1 MICFKQFTFTIS
13 LILPKGFLFRAFRRM
28 RNFSPWN
35 CPASQLHRCFAK
47 EGPNSWS
54 GAGGWCQGIIIQ
66 RVYCTKNCRMQL
78 LGREEDWGCLWVG
91 KFDSLRFDAWI
102 TGILKDHSKMVVSN
116 ISYVHPYL
124 GRWSNLTNNFSD
136 GLKPPPSHDTSSVN
150 IGENLLATEL
160 LDDSGPMIQMSHQTD
175 TWGLLRKVIK
185 KNVKIQAG
193 NLFVLFW

>member
-116 ISYVHPYL
+116 IFLCSSPTWVDDPIWLIIFQMGWNHPLVMILLLWIL
-124 GRWSNLTNNFSD
+124 GKTC
-136 GLKPPPSHDTSSVN
+136 
-150 IGENLLATEL
+150 
-160 LDDSGPMIQMSHQTD
+160 
-175 TWGLLRKVIK
+175 
-185 KNVKIQAG
+185 
-193 NLFVLFW
+193 